1 MTGVSLDVLGPMR
14 LRVGDQ
20 PVTLSKPRHRE
31 IIGILLTARGRQV
44 PTTVLVEELWDD
56 PPAGAVG
63 AVRTFIGE
71 LRRLLEPQRP
81 ARAPATVLVSAEP
94 GYALRLAP
102 SRVDAWRAE
111 GALAALPGPAAGWSV
126 PADPV
131 AAATIARARD
141 EWRGEPYAE
150 FAERPWAQRERA
162 RLAEVRSRLVEAQ
175 AEQLLAAGRAADAAV
190 ALAPQIEAD
199 PWRESGWRLYALA
212 LYRDARQPEALAV
225 LARARGMLRERFG
238 IDPVSRLAALEQAIL
253 RHDPAL
259 RMPDD
264 GGELLL
270 RTAAAQSDAGPRS
283 QVEGVAALLG
293 PLATSGSVAAAGQRR
308 AEAIAATARLGDA
321 PLLARVIGGF
331 EVPASWTRSDDA
343 GRAAEVVRAA
353 ERSLADPA
361 ADVSRRSRARLL
373 ATIAIESRGTAE
385 RMAEA
390 REAEAI
396 ARDLGDAQL
405 LCFALNAR
413 WMQSFARAGLAAERR
428 DIGAA
433 MTAAA
438 ERADL
443 PSFEIAG
450 RMIRMQAL
458 CALDDLAA
466 AEIDAQRIDA
476 LAAREGR
483 PLARVFTGWFRWTF
497 RQGPPPPATDEMPGF
512 TRGLPAMAALAAAVR
527 DGPRSLPDG
536 DVGPYEPWARPLLAA
551 RTASAPAVRALLD
564 ETPDPPRD
572 LMHEAAW
579 MLVARAALDVG
590 HHPGMLRALA
600 ALRPAEP
607 ERAAGSGAVDAGPIA
622 PVVAELASA
631 VGGSVYGV

>member
-1 MTGVSLDVLGPMR
+1 MR
-14 LRVGDQ
+14 LRAGDQ

-31 IIGILLTARGRQV
+31 IIGILLTARGRPV
-44 PTTVLVEELWDD
+44 PTTALVEELWDD
-56 PPAGAVG
+56 PPVGAVG

-81 ARAPATVLVSAEP
+81 ARAPATVLVSVEL

-111 GALAALPGPAAGWSV
+111 DALATLPGPAAGWSA

-150 FAERPWAQRERA
+150 FAERAWAERERA
-162 RLAEVRSRLVEAQ
+162 RLDEVRSRLVEAH
-175 AEQLLAAGRAADAAV
+175 AEQLLAAGRAGDAV
-190 ALAPQIEAD
+190 LALASQVEVD
-199 PWRESGWRLYALA
+199 PWRESGWRLFALA

-225 LARARGMLRERFG
+225 LARARGLLRERFG
-238 IDPVSRLAALEQAIL
+238 IDPGSRLAALEQAIL
-253 RHDPAL
+253 RHDPELQLPEEA
-259 RMPDD
+259 
-264 GGELLL
+264 GALLL
-270 RTAAAQSDAGPRS
+270 STAAAQSGAGPRS
-283 QVEGVAALLG
+283 QLEGVAALLG
-293 PLATSGSVAAAGQRR
+293 PLATGGSVAAAGRRR
-308 AEAIAATARLGDA
+308 AEAIAATARFGDA
-321 PLLARVIGGF
+321 ALLARVIGGF
-331 EVPASWTRSDDA
+331 EVPASWTRSDDTD
-343 GRAAEVVRAA
+343 RAAEVVRVA

-390 REAEAI
+390 REAETI

-428 DIGAA
+428 DVGAE

-443 PSFEIAG
+443 PSFGIAG

-466 AEIDAQRIDA
+466 ADVDAERIDA
-476 LAAREGR
+476 LAARESG

-497 RQGPPPPATDEMPGF
+497 RHGPPPPATDEMPGF
-512 TRGLPAMAALAAAVR
+512 TRGLPGLAALATAVC
-527 DGPRSLPDG
+527 DGARALPDG
-536 DVGPYEPWARPLLAA
+536 DVGPYEPWARPLLATRTA
-551 RTASAPAVRALLD
+551 TASAVRMLLD
-564 ETPDPPRD
+564 EMPDPPRD
-572 LMHEAAW
+572 LVQEAAW
-579 MLVARAALDVG
+579 MLVARAALDVA
-590 HHPGMLRALA
+590 HHPAMRRALA
-600 ALRPAEP
+600 ALAPAAS

-622 PVVAELASA
+622 PVVAELAA
-631 VGGSVYGV
+631 ALGVPAPEA